1 MSLPRVPIETTFKK
15 VREFLFAKTSGTQ
28 IPWEHTSL
36 VGEFYFNPDT
46 IYDGA
51 AYSLEAY
58 SDNRFRFSTDSKIKG
73 IVDGLK
79 SHSWPQ
85 QEPAVRSVNEI
96 DFQTASG
103 NELFVLG
110 RNIYQAADGNC
121 YACHRFIDGFSEN
134 SKIPTQAKLH
144 ILNGM
149 AYEIYFDSSNKIRN
163 PFKLGYYQKI
173 IDYLEQAEFYG
184 SRDFIAA
191 KLSSVSDRPI
201 YIPGQNEAMEFVIQ
215 THSEDM
221 GRCVDDITYHGK
233 SVFYD
238 EEGMEKPKTMD
249 FPKETTSYRLM
260 QEISG
265 KVAAPTD
272 RIKLQYDT
280 ELDTDASVI
289 IPKYGFEIKF

>member
-1 MSLPRVPIETTFKK
+1 
-15 VREFLFAKTSGTQ
+15 
-28 IPWEHTSL
+28 
-36 VGEFYFNPDT
+36 
-46 IYDGA
+46 
-51 AYSLEAY
+51 
-58 SDNRFRFSTDSKIKG
+58 
-73 IVDGLK
+73 LK

-134 SKIPTQAKLH
+134 SKIPTQEKLH
-144 ILNGM
+144 ILNSM
-149 AYEIYFDSSNKIRN
+149 TYEIYFDSSNKIR
-163 PFKLGYYQKI
+163 PLFKLGYYQKI

-191 KLSSVSDRPI
+191 KLNAVSDRPI

-233 SVFYD
+233 SVFMLSEREARGEAKGEIRGIEIGELRMLVKQVKNGRLTI
-238 EEGMEKPKTMD
+238 EEAAEDAAMSVEKFRNVTDDML
-249 FPKETTSYRLM
+249 KE
-260 QEISG
+260 G
-265 KVAAPTD
+265 
-272 RIKLQYDT
+272 
-280 ELDTDASVI
+280 
-289 IPKYGFEIKF
+289 

>member
-1 MSLPRVPIETTFKK
+1 M
-15 VREFLFAKTSGTQ
+15 
-28 IPWEHTSL
+28 
-36 VGEFYFNPDT
+36 
-46 IYDGA
+46 
-51 AYSLEAY
+51 
-58 SDNRFRFSTDSKIKG
+58 
-73 IVDGLK
+73 K

-134 SKIPTQAKLH
+134 SKIPTQEKLH

-149 AYEIYFDSSNKIRN
+149 AYEIYFDSSNKIR
-163 PFKLGYYQKI
+163 PLFKLGYYQKI

-191 KLSSVSDRPI
+191 KLNAVSDRPI

-215 THSEDM
+215 TYSEDM
-221 GRCVDDITYHGK
+221 ERCVDDIIYHGK

-238 EEGMEKPKTMD
+238 EEGLEKPKTMD
-249 FPKETTSYRLM
+249 FPKKTTSYRLM

-272 RIKLQYDT
+272 RINLQYDT

>member
-1 MSLPRVPIETTFKK
+1 M
-15 VREFLFAKTSGTQ
+15 
-28 IPWEHTSL
+28 
-36 VGEFYFNPDT
+36 
-46 IYDGA
+46 
-51 AYSLEAY
+51 
-58 SDNRFRFSTDSKIKG
+58 
-73 IVDGLK
+73 K

-85 QEPAVRSVNEI
+85 QEPAVQSVNGI

-163 PFKLGYYQKI
+163 LFKLGYYQKI

-221 GRCVDDITYHGK
+221 DRCVDDITYHGK

-238 EEGMEKPKTMD
+238 EEGVEKPKTMD
-249 FPKETTSYRLM
+249 FPKKTTSYRLM
-260 QEISG
+260 QEIAG
-265 KVAAPTD
+265 KVAAPID

-280 ELDTDASVI
+280 ELGADASVI
-289 IPKYGFEIKF
+289 IPQYGFEIKF

>member
-1 MSLPRVPIETTFKK
+1 MNLLETPS
-15 VREFLFAKTSGTQ
+15 EL
-28 IPWEHTSL
+28 I
-36 VGEFYFNPDT
+36 
-46 IYDGA
+46 
-51 AYSLEAY
+51 
-58 SDNRFRFSTDSKIKG
+58 
-73 IVDGLK
+73 LK
-79 SHSWPQ
+79 
-85 QEPAVRSVNEI
+85 NK
-96 DFQTASG
+96 D
-103 NELFVLG
+103 
-110 RNIYQAADGNC
+110 
-121 YACHRFIDGFSEN
+121 
-134 SKIPTQAKLH
+134 
-144 ILNGM
+144 M

-173 IDYLEQAEFYG
+173 IDYLEQAQFYG

-191 KLSSVSDRPI
+191 KLNAVSDRPI

-238 EEGMEKPKTMD
+238 EEGVEKPKTMD

>member
-1 MSLPRVPIETTFKK
+1 MPRVPIETTFKK

-51 AYSLEAY
+51 AYSIEAY
-58 SDNRFRFSTDSKIKG
+58 SDNRFRFSTDSKMKG
-73 IVDGLK
+73 IV
-79 SHSWPQ
+79 
-85 QEPAVRSVNEI
+85 
-96 DFQTASG
+96 
-103 NELFVLG
+103 
-110 RNIYQAADGNC
+110 
-121 YACHRFIDGFSEN
+121 DGFSEN

-149 AYEIYFDSSNKIRN
+149 AYEIYFDSSNKIR
-163 PFKLGYYQKI
+163 PLFKLGYYQKI
-173 IDYLEQAEFYG
+173 IDYLEQSEFYG
-184 SRDFIAA
+184 GRDFIAA
-191 KLSSVSDRPI
+191 KLNAVSDRPI
-201 YIPGQNEAMEFVIQ
+201 YIPGQNEAMEFVNQ

-238 EEGMEKPKTMD
+238 EEGVEEPKTMD
-249 FPKETTSYRLM
+249 FPKKTTNYRLM

-265 KVAAPTD
+265 KVAALTN
-272 RIKLQYDT
+272 RIKLQYDK